1 MARLRLF
8 ANLREI
14 AGTGSVEV
22 AGSTVEEV
30 LQGAIDRF
38 GGEFARAL
46 EPAQVWVNGER
57 ARAGAPI
64 SADSEVAAIPPV
76 SGGAM
81 LVRSPMAIEIGIM
94 AALAIALFG
103 ANAIS
108 IQWFAVAVFLVVAVW
123 VYDLVSA
130 AERRELDLAFFPAVA
145 AALGGVLA
153 TYRFGAYGMAGATI
167 GAVLLSLIWSL
178 FLHRLRPIE
187 SLTAGAVMA
196 LSAALGA
203 SALLILRL
211 RSQEETLVFLFVAAI
226 AVLVSWLSD
235 RSEMPIVDPLVAMLI
250 GAIVG
255 GAVAGAIWAPDVL
268 AAIAGAMAA
277 AVALVAGRNLGM
289 LIRVGG
295 FFSEGTLPGS
305 LSYLDGVVLAAGAF
319 WAMVTILT

>member
-1 MARLRLF
+1 
-8 ANLREI
+8 
-14 AGTGSVEV
+14 
-22 AGSTVEEV
+22 
-30 LQGAIDRF
+30 
-38 GGEFARAL
+38 
-46 EPAQVWVNGER
+46 
-57 ARAGAPI
+57 
-64 SADSEVAAIPPV
+64 
-76 SGGAM
+76 
-81 LVRSPMAIEIGIM
+81 MAIEIGIM

-108 IQWFAVAVFLVVAVW
+108 LQWFAVAVFLVVAVW

-130 AERRELDLAFFPAVA
+130 AGRRELDLAFFPAGA

-187 SLTAGAVMA
+187 SMTAGAVMA